1 MYQQNVQMQKPNFAP
16 NLNQVPQQNYVQ
28 YQQPNF
34 AQNKTYPN
42 QLNYSNQ
49 VNYPHNSN
57 ASIREISQNPNK
69 KDKLNAIIVNIC
81 AGSSYDALFKSI

>member
-1 MYQQNVQMQKPNFAP
+1 MN
-16 NLNQVPQQNYVQ
+16 
-28 YQQPNF
+28 
-34 AQNKTYPN
+34 YPN

-49 VNYPHNSN
+49 VNYTHDSTV
-57 ASIREISQNPNK
+57 SIREISQKQNK